1 MQNLTTKDD
10 DSSARDDVIYLCL
23 YFCQLLL
30 INSGFYVC
38 VCVCVCDSFV
48 LYAKLPDARH
58 ERSLQSQSQYGC
70 KVSLRDEYPECWL
83 GKVSVVLVDD
93 D

>member
-1 MQNLTTKDD
+1 MTTVMLVMTSYIYVFIFVSCCLLT
-10 DSSARDDVIYLCL
+10 V
-23 YFCQLLL
+23 
-30 INSGFYVC
+30 

-83 GKVSVVLVDD
+83 AKVSVVLVDD